1 MEKVDLRPD
10 LESRMYQPKK
20 KNEVPKWIF
29 LGSVAVLFIGGLLYL
44 NKDKMAIIFDGPGGQ
59 YVHFMKPYMKH
70 YLEQKPQPP
79 LIEVEYV
86 FPPREV
92 RPPKPVAMRPEDVTS
107 PHIEQWERE
116 WKAKQE
122 ASSQKKQTV
131 FNEHNYQP
139 RGPVNSIAPP
149 PSRYYDQGQARTNAQ
164 VREINRSF
172 NGTRTTRSARWS
184 WKSEKSYRSG
194 TFTYIETD
202 RGIETHSVCG
212 NYKYGSFDY
221 RDCRKAAKK
230 YFQNACSGE
239 FKAACAAGEMTP

>member
-1 MEKVDLRPD
+1 MGKFDLHTD
-10 LESRMYQPKK
+10 LENRIYQPKK
-20 KNEVPKWIF
+20 KSEVPKWIF
-29 LGSVAVLFIGGLLYL
+29 FGALAVGVIGGALAFF
-44 NKDKMAIIFDGPGGQ
+44 NKDNMAVIFEGPGGQ
-59 YVHFMKPYMKH
+59 FVHFLK
-70 YLEQKPQPP
+70 EQPQ
-79 LIEVEYV
+79 E
-86 FPPREV
+86 PRTAAV
-92 RPPKPVAMRPEDVTS
+92 RSEDVTS
-107 PHIEQWERE
+107 QHIEQWELE
-116 WKAKQE
+116 WKTKEE

-131 FNEHNYQP
+131 FNEQNYQP
-139 RGPVNSIAPP
+139 RGAVNSIAPP
-149 PSRYYDQGQARTNAQ
+149 PSRYYDQGQSRTNAQ

-172 NGTRTTRSARWS
+172 NGVRTKRSARWS

>member
-1 MEKVDLRPD
+1 MEKFDLHAD
-10 LESRMYQPKK
+10 LESRIYQHKK
-20 KNEVPKWIF
+20 KSEVPKWIF
-29 LGSVAVLFIGGLLYL
+29 FGALAIGVIGGALAFL
-44 NKDKMAIIFDGPGGQ
+44 NKDKMAVIFEGPGGKF
-59 YVHFMKPYMKH
+59 VHFLKEPEQQRNEPVKPT
-70 YLEQKPQPP
+70 
-79 LIEVEYV
+79 VEYV
-86 FPPREV
+86 VEPRTV
-92 RPPKPVAMRPEDVTS
+92 RPPKPVAVRPEDVTS
-107 PHIEQWERE
+107 PHIEQWELE

-172 NGTRTTRSARWS
+172 NGTRTTRSARLS

>member
-1 MEKVDLRPD
+1 MEKFDLRAD
-10 LESRMYQPKK
+10 LESRIYQPNKK
-20 KNEVPKWIF
+20 SAITKWIF
-29 LGSVAVLFIGGLLYL
+29 FGSAAALFIGGLLYL

-92 RPPKPVAMRPEDVTS
+92 RPPRPVAVRPEDVTS

-122 ASSQKKQTV
+122 ANSQKKQTV
-131 FNEHNYQP
+131 FNESNYTP
-139 RGPVNSIAPP
+139 RQITNSIPAPREVNSH
-149 PSRYYDQGQARTNAQ
+149 
-164 VREINRSF
+164 NRSQQ
-172 NGTRTTRSARWS
+172 NNTYRKTHSIPWTWQ
-184 WKSEKSYRSG
+184 SYGSG
-194 TFTYIETD
+194 FSKHNKYGKFTYVETEK
-202 RGIETHSVCG
+202 GIDTGSVCR
-212 NYKYGSFDY
+212 NYKYGSLDY

-230 YFQNACSGE
+230 WFQDRCSSDFRNACV
-239 FKAACAAGEMTP
+239 AGNMIP

>member
-1 MEKVDLRPD
+1 MGKFDLHAD
-10 LESRMYQPKK
+10 LENRIYQPKK
-20 KNEVPKWIF
+20 KSEVPKWIF
-29 LGSVAVLFIGGLLYL
+29 FGALAVGVIGGALAFF
-44 NKDKMAIIFDGPGGQ
+44 NKDKMAVIFEEPGGKF
-59 YVHFMKPYMKH
+59 VHFLK
-70 YLEQKPQPP
+70 EQLQQKREPNTP
-79 LIEVEYV
+79 IVEHV
-86 FPPREV
+86 VEPRTATV
-92 RPPKPVAMRPEDVTS
+92 RPEDVTS
-107 PHIEQWERE
+107 PYSEQWELE
-116 WKAKQE
+116 WKAKEE
-122 ASSQKKQTV
+122 ANSQKKQTV
-131 FNEHNYQP
+131 FNEQNYQP
-139 RGPVNSIAPP
+139 RGAVNSIAPP

-172 NGTRTTRSARWS
+172 NGVRTKRSARWS